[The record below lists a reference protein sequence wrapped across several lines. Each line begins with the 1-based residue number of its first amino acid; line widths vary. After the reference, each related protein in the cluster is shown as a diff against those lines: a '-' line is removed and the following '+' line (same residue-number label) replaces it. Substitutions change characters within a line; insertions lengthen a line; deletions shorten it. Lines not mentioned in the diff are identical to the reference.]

1 MSEEQNKLSDF
12 NDLIHEKM
20 GELIDLRSN
29 TWKWLATEHTIK
41 DTEARLNEART
52 ISEELS
58 QIAHGLVDHKKAV
71 PADAKEVD
79 SSFKI
84 FDLVRGYEREIHEC
98 LNRDLDAKKKAAS
111 DNKFDYVKNVA
122 FILSVPGLFITGVK
136 NGVGNGHIDVNE
148 ALVLGFAV
156 SIPTVFHKKTKSL
169 FSKAAKNICSVP
181 TALMAVPASIGSD
194 MRVVYVREIVK
205 EKTNSAQVCFAT
217 AAKSINDNVKA
228 TRAQMTVGLGRLF
241 GRRGPRP

>member
-84 FDLVRGYEREIHEC
+84 FDLVRGYERESEQPYWPPFRIRRE
-98 LNRDLDAKKKAAS
+98 KS
-111 DNKFDYVKNVA
+111 
-122 FILSVPGLFITGVK
+122 
-136 NGVGNGHIDVNE
+136 
-148 ALVLGFAV
+148 
-156 SIPTVFHKKTKSL
+156 KKTDHCFYL
-169 FSKAAKNICSVP
+169 FEP
-181 TALMAVPASIGSD
+181 
-194 MRVVYVREIVK
+194 MRRSRVLY
-205 EKTNSAQVCFAT
+205 
-217 AAKSINDNVKA
+217 
-228 TRAQMTVGLGRLF
+228 
-241 GRRGPRP
+241 